1 MSAVAETLVLRYE
14 AVPEAVGAVRQAVAG
29 FAQARGGDTEACSAV
44 ALAVSEAATNAVVHA
59 YVDDERPGPLIV
71 TAETAD
77 GMLTVVVADHGRG
90 MRPRPDSPGLGLGLP
105 LITQVTAAVEVRH
118 NEHGGTDVYMRFALA
133 QTAAL

>member
-1 MSAVAETLVLRYE
+1 VTAVAETLVLRYE
-14 AVPEAVGAVRQAVAG
+14 AVPEAVGAVRQAVVG
-29 FAQARGGDTEACSAV
+29 FAQARGGNAEVCSAV

-59 YVDDERPGPLIV
+59 YADAKRPGPLIV

-77 GMLTVVVADHGRG
+77 DMLTIVVADHGRG

-105 LITQVTAAVEVRH
+105 LTAQVTAALEVRH
-118 NEHGGTDVYMRFALA
+118 NEHGGTDVYMRFALG